1 MIIPQQLLWN
11 FLWSSTDD
19 RCDRT
24 FPTGKRFEHEW
35 EKAMLEEES
44 NPSEQ
49 DWDASMEEWVPSFRD
64 GILHK
69 VPWDVT
75 TQRQGPKSRSPEE
88 RALLDD
94 KVAWAELST
103 PLPYDRFKRDVYNL
117 AKYVLESG
125 QWEIKSSEWQM
136 GHMEDSQVSL
146 VNSLLLVTT
155 KPWTKH

>member
-1 MIIPQQLLWN
+1 
-11 FLWSSTDD
+11 
-19 RCDRT
+19 
-24 FPTGKRFEHEW
+24 
-35 EKAMLEEES
+35 MLEEES

-49 DWDASMEEWVPSFRD
+49 DWDASMEE
-64 GILHK
+64 
-69 VPWDVT
+69 WDVT

-117 AKYVLESG
+117 AKYVVESG